1 MRALLACVALC
12 LSIVAADAED
22 LVSGLSQD
30 QIQITSNYAGTD
42 IVVFG
47 AIESPPQAAAQ
58 GEARDVVVV
67 VRGPDADFV
76 VRRKARVAGIWINR
90 DKIALYGMPAYYY
103 AASTRP
109 LPKIAPANTL
119 AQYQLGFANLRP
131 VSESTH
137 MPSKGEPFRLAAI
150 RAREQQKLYAEAPDG
165 VEFLGYSL
173 FRVRVPVPAS
183 VPRGEYTVQVY
194 LFRDGSVV
202 SAQTTPLYVE
212 QIGLE
217 RRLFNF
223 ARQQPFWYG
232 LLTIAVA
239 MLLGWASSFLFRRP
253 A

>member
-1 MRALLACVALC
+1 MRVLPACLAFF
-12 LSIVAADAED
+12 LSITGATAED

-47 AIESPPQAAAQ
+47 AIESAQ
-58 GEARDVVVV
+58 TGAPTEGRDVVVV
-67 VRGPDADFV
+67 VRGPDADFI
-76 VRRKARVAGIWINR
+76 VRRKARVAGIWINA
-90 DKIALYGMPAYYY
+90 DKVTLYGMPAYYY

-109 LPKIAPANTL
+109 LSKIAPANTL
-119 AQYQLGFANLRP
+119 SQYQLGFANLRP
-131 VSESTH
+131 GSESTN

-150 RAREQQKLYAEAPDG
+150 RARERQKLYAEAPDG

-183 VPRGEYTVQVY
+183 VPRGDYTVQVY

-223 ARQQPFWYG
+223 AHQQPFSYG
-232 LLTIAVA
+232 LLTISVA